1 MKDMAQAREGFK
13 LLKKLDDDE
22 TVVAMVEYQER
33 IMIATTKRVFRS
45 DLSSDKLV
53 QIMFEEKIKE
63 RH

>member
-1 MKDMAQAREGFK
+1 MTILSMSQAREGFK

-45 DLSSDKLV
+45 DKAGDKLV
-53 QIMFEEKIKE
+53 QVMFATKTT
-63 RH
+63 

>member
-1 MKDMAQAREGFK
+1 MTILSMSQAREGFK

-45 DLSSDKLV
+45 DKTGDKLV
-53 QIMFEEKIKE
+53 QVMFATKTT
-63 RH
+63 